1 MARSRLNRA
10 RSLTAAALTATTLT
24 LLPASLPAQWST
36 AYEQFYLQAPHNW
49 QFRTHYVYADRLFNA
64 FDFGHAILY
73 ETMWRFPNAP
83 VSELETRRYD
93 QLTRQVLQ
101 KPPRLPLEEAAIEP
115 MYARLAP
122 EAKTM
127 FDWAHL
133 LHRQLYDVLADER
146 LDWAKRDTEVTRLIA
161 YYRSRPDVAFSS
173 KPKSMVLM
181 QEQPYSL
188 AFRQKYP
195 KFNGLIWGYHWFQV
209 GLYEPLMAGRNAAER
224 QAGVRAATARFFQ
237 MLTDAPRSMP
247 YQMPMAAT
255 VSPMFAARYPEAAI
269 IFDNLHSMHDVVSD
283 ILANASVPRDRKR
296 AEIMRAAERF
306 RDDTSYVMTEAAWRT
321 MSEHMGVEN
330 MGGPAV
336 GFEPTMPVPS
346 VTMGAVM
353 RHDSTGAMI
362 GFGYGGAAKG
372 TDAHAGHTPSATPQT
387 AALDP
392 HAGHQMP
399 AAAQAASPTDA
410 PVSRYP
416 RGSSTDSAS
425 AAALV
430 TQFLAAFTSADTTTI
445 LRLLGADTQILE
457 RGIAEPLAAYR
468 VKHLPDDITFARS
481 SDIARIPRT
490 VLVTGDVA
498 YSAVTQTI
506 TGRYGKRPKGSAG
519 PEVIVLSRGTA
530 GWRIASVH
538 WSSRTH

>member
-1 MARSRLNRA
+1 MTRIIARRTRT
-10 RSLTAAALTATTLT
+10 LTAAALA
-24 LLPASLPAQWST
+24 LLPSTLAAQWST

-49 QFRTHYVYADRLFNA
+49 QFRTHYVFADRLFNA

-83 VSELETRRYD
+83 VSQLETRRYD
-93 QLTRQVLQ
+93 QLTKQVLQ

-146 LDWAKRDTEVTRLIA
+146 LDWPKRDAEVTRLIA
-161 YYRSRPDVAFSS
+161 YYRSRPDMAFSS
-173 KPKSMVLM
+173 KPKSMELM

-188 AFRQKYP
+188 AFRKKYP

-209 GLYEPLMAGRNAAER
+209 GLYEPLMVGRNEAER

-247 YQMPMAAT
+247 YQMPMTAA
-255 VSPMFAARYPEAAI
+255 VSPMFADRYPEAAI

-283 ILANASVPRDRKR
+283 ILANPSVPRDRKR
-296 AEIMRAAERF
+296 AEIMLAAKRF
-306 RDDTSYVMTEAAWRT
+306 RDDTSYVMTVPAWRRMT
-321 MSEHMGVEN
+321 EHMGIEN

-336 GFEPTMPVPS
+336 GFTPDMPTPS

-353 RHDSTGAMI
+353 QHDSTGAMT
-362 GFGYGGAAKG
+362 GFGYGGAASKAAA
-372 TDAHAGHTPSATPQT
+372 DAHAGHAAPQT
-387 AALDP
+387 PNPKPATASPDP

-399 AAAQAASPTDA
+399 AATTPATDT
-410 PVSRYP
+410 RYP
-416 RGSSTDSAS
+416 RGSSADSAAAAAVVSQFLTALANGDSAS
-425 AAALV
+425 V
-430 TQFLAAFTSADTTTI
+430 
-445 LRLLGADTQILE
+445 LRLLGPETQILE
-457 RGIAEPLAAYR
+457 RGIAEPLAEYR
-468 VKHLPDDITFARS
+468 VRHLPGDIAFARS
-481 SDIARIPRT
+481 SDVVRIPRT
-490 VLVTGDVA
+490 VLVVGDVA
-498 YSAVTQTI
+498 YSSVTKTI
-506 TGRYGKRPKGSAG
+506 TGKYGRRPKGSAG
-519 PEVIVLSRGTA
+519 AEVIVLSRGTA

-538 WSSRTH
+538 WSSRTL